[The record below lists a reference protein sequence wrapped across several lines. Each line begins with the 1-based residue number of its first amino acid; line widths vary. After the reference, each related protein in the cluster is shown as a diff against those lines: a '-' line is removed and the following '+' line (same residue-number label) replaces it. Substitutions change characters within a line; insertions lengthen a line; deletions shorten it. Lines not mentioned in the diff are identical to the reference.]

1 MNETN
6 FFFIRHGQT
15 DWNQERRIQGQTDI
29 ALNSEGLDQAER
41 LCHFIRKAG
50 DELSPITHCSVLYSS
65 PLGRAVQTADPLAAF
80 LNKPIKPL
88 DALQERHFGTI
99 QGMTYP
105 ELESRM
111 PLESQKI
118 NQRDPE
124 FRPHTGESLLDLRAR
139 VQACLSFLLKQ
150 HAGETLVCF
159 THGGVLDLIYREATD
174 TAIETKR
181 AWDIPNAGVNHIS
194 YRPQETP
201 PWQVQKWG
209 FIKHLESQ
217 IAGANTNADF

>member
-150 HAGETLVCF
+150 HPGETLICF

-201 PWQVQKWG
+201 PCQVQKWG

-217 IAGANTNADF
+217 TAGANTNADF

>member
-29 ALNSEGLDQAER
+29 ALNSEGLDQAEL

-150 HAGETLVCF
+150 HAGETLICF

-217 IAGANTNADF
+217 TAGANTNADF